1 MECFFFFFLRL
12 FRYLENAAASQIFNA
27 FWGLH
32 SQQYKLYVLKALVYL
47 ISDFPG
53 GPVVKNL
60 PANKET
66 QVQSLVQKD
75 FTCHGATKPVHH
87 NY

>member
-1 MECFFFFFLRL
+1 MNFFLRL

-27 FWGLH
+27 FLGLH

-66 QVQSLVQKD
+66 QVQPLVQKD
-75 FTCHGATKPVHH
+75 FTCHRATKPVNH